1 MSFKNLAL
9 FFIIIIFT
17 NNCSSKKEEIIT
29 KIPKDKIEVQMIKA
43 YEAGLKAFDNQ
54 DYLEAAKKFTEA
66 ELYFPQSAWA
76 PKAALMS
83 AYSYFYD
90 GYNNDS
96 IYQLERF
103 IKTYPNSNRI
113 EYAHYL
119 LAMSYYNKIVD
130 AKRDITPLIQSKK
143 KFQYVVK
150 NFPNTEYALDSKFK
164 LDLIEEMLASKEM
177 FIAKHYLKKE
187 KWIPAINR
195 LKYIVTEHETTI
207 YVEEALFRLVEIY
220 YMLGLID
227 ESKKYASVLGYNYQ
241 SSEWYEESYRILN
254 KNYKNP
260 QDKIKQQKK
269 SKVLK
274 KIKSILD

>member
-9 FFIIIIFT
+9 FLIIIIFT
-17 NNCSSKKEEIIT
+17 NNCSSKKEET
-29 KIPKDKIEVQMIKA
+29 VSVIPKDKIEVQMIKA
-43 YEAGLKAFDNQ
+43 YEAGLKAFNSQ
-54 DYLEAAKKFTEA
+54 NYLEAAKKFTEA
-66 ELYFPQSAWA
+66 ELYFPQSSWA

-103 IKTYPNSNRI
+103 IKTYPSNKRI

-130 AKRDITPLIQSKK
+130 AKRDIAPLIQSKK

-177 FIAKHYLKKE
+177 FIAKHYLKKK

-269 SKVLK
+269 NKVLK